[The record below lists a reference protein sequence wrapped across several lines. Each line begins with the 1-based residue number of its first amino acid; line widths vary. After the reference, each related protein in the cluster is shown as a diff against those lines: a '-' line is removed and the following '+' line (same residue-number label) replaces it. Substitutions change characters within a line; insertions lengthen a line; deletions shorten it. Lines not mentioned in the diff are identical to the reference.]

1 MAKHIT
7 AQQAAAM
14 IPNHAVIMC
23 GGFLGCGSAHRL
35 LDALVEHNKTGLT
48 IICNDAGLLTGPEGE
63 AYYGL
68 AKLIHHHRVS
78 RLITSHIGLNP
89 EAAEQ
94 MHAGELKIDL
104 LPQGSLAEMIRA
116 GGYGLGGVLTR
127 TGLGTLVE
135 HETEHVVG
143 RHTIDGVDYLLMK
156 PLRADYALICGQ
168 RVDAIGNIW
177 YEGTARNFNQVMA
190 TAADVVIAEAEQIIE
205 VGEIAP
211 ENVHTHSIL
220 VDYIVGGGVKN
231 G

>member
-1 MAKHIT
+1 
-7 AQQAAAM
+7 M
-14 IPNHAVIMC
+14 IPDHAVIMC

-35 LDALVEHNKTGLT
+35 LDALVENKKTGFT

-68 AKLIHHHRVS
+68 AKLIHHHQVS

-116 GGYGLGGVLTR
+116 GGFGLGGVLTR
-127 TGLGTLVE
+127 TGVGTLVE
-135 HETEHVVG
+135 QATDHVVG
-143 RHTIDGVDYLLMK
+143 RQAVDGIDYLLMR

-168 RVDAIGNIW
+168 KVDTNGNIW

-190 TAADVVIAEAEQIIE
+190 TAADIVIVEAEQIVEI
-205 VGEIAP
+205 GDIAP
-211 ENVHTHSIL
+211 ENVQTPGIL
-220 VDYIVGGGVKN
+220 VNHIVNGGVTN